1 MKPKVLVFIDWF
13 LPGNKAGGPVTSIG
27 HIVENLKEQVDFYVM
42 TRDTDYGDNRPYP
55 HVRSNHW
62 MRLEEGLH
70 VYYFS
75 NEELTYGNLK
85 QVAFGIDCAHWYIN
99 GMYSYYF
106 SILPV
111 LMARSRKDIKMT
123 VATRGMLSPHA
134 LAVKPIK
141 KMVYL
146 CFSKMLGIYKGINFH
161 ATNAEEAFEIRRRLG
176 DHLNIKIAS
185 NLTATP
191 SPFNPKQGDKVAGVL
206 KLLSLARISPEK
218 NILGALRSLSDCN
231 YNVQFDLYGQQLNQE
246 YMQQCQAEAY
256 KLPANIQVTFHGSV
270 PTTDVPGILQR
281 ADFLF
286 LPTHGENFGHS
297 ILEAM
302 LAGCP
307 VIISDKT
314 PWRNLEEKG
323 LGWDISLTEQKRF
336 KEVLGQAAAMDADTY
351 EKMSHAA
358 FTYAKD
364 FAVNTE
370 LLAANLALFV

>member
-1 MKPKVLVFIDWF
+1 MKPKVLIFIDWF

-27 HIVENLKEQVDFYVM
+27 HIVENLREQVDFYVM
-42 TRDTDYGDNRPYP
+42 TRDTDYGDDKPYVF
-55 HVRSNHW
+55 VRSNHW
-62 MRLEEGLH
+62 TKIKEGLH
-70 VYYFS
+70 IYYFS
-75 NEELTYGNLK
+75 EDNLDYTTLK
-85 QVAFGIDCAHWYIN
+85 EVALEADCPHWYIN

-111 LMARSRKDIKMT
+111 LMARNRKDLKVT
-123 VATRGMLSPHA
+123 VASRGMLSPHA
-134 LAVKPIK
+134 LAIKPIK

-146 CFSKMLGIYKGINFH
+146 CLSKMLGIYKGVDFH
-161 ATNAEEAFEIRRRLG
+161 ATNAEEAIQIRRRLG
-176 DHLNIKIAS
+176 GHHNIKIAS
-185 NLTATP
+185 NLTGTP
-191 SPFNPKQGDKVAGVL
+191 SPFNPKQGDKTTGML

-231 YNVQFDLYGQQLNQE
+231 YNVRFDLYGQQLDQE
-246 YMQQCQAEAY
+246 YFRQCKAEA
-256 KLPANIQVTFHGSV
+256 KNLPANVKVKFHGSV
-270 PTTDVPGILQR
+270 PTAKVPEILQR

-307 VIISDKT
+307 VIISDRT

-336 KEVLGQAAAMDADTY
+336 KEVLGKAAAMDAITY
-351 EKMSHAA
+351 EKMSQAA

-364 FAVNTE
+364 FAANSE